1 MKELNFNFHLISI
14 TLNRCGLWPPHWT
27 VYSSRG
33 WQSLKGSIL
42 FLNDPMRDRSPFA
55 EIPGVIV
62 LSLCPG
68 TWVRA
73 SGGPNTQ
80 QILLAHLIQ
89 PSASAS
95 SDLIGMSERSQPSM
109 NVLRPALLKLRPHTK
124 QWGIVLKCRL
134 RWSRFGMGPE
144 SAFLTSSLIKLS
156 LLLV

>member
-1 MKELNFNFHLISI
+1 M
-14 TLNRCGLWPPHWT
+14 
-27 VYSSRG
+27 
-33 WQSLKGSIL
+33 
-42 FLNDPMRDRSPFA
+42 
-55 EIPGVIV
+55 
-62 LSLCPG
+62 
-68 TWVRA
+68 RA

-109 NVLRPALLKLRPHTK
+109 NVLRPALLKLRSHTK